1 MSDGSSGHLLNC
13 LQCTGAVGSLAD
25 MAAAL
30 NTIHTARCSITAALC
45 TGCIEA
51 TANGIHASALRQPM
65 NSLSTVLH
73 QWLGCMPHVT
83 SQLVQK
89 FRYTWRG
96 LTRVAIEGDSNEE
109 AEYGLANIVVVLV
122 RIGPRPFRH
131 NIAVIKIPSAS
142 CLQEH

>member
-1 MSDGSSGHLLNC
+1 MAYM
-13 LQCTGAVGSLAD
+13 LQLCVK
-25 MAAAL
+25 AA
-30 NTIHTARCSITAALC
+30 H
-45 TGCIEA
+45 
-51 TANGIHASALRQPM
+51 PM

-122 RIGPRPFRH
+122 RIGPCPFRH